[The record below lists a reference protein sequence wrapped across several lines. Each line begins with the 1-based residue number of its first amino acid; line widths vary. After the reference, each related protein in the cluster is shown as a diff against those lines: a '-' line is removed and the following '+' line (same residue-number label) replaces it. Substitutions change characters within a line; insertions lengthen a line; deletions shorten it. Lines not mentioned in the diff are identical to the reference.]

1 MKKDEIKNIAPNLSA
16 LKLKPEPFLLAE
28 GALNDV
34 EITVLA
40 ELLES
45 KLKSKIGIQNPF
57 KVNEN
62 YFENFEDSII
72 DSIIDSL
79 ENQHNKSIKSTL
91 KVPENYFEN
100 FEQRVLSK
108 LNSTTENK
116 KVKVISL
123 RSKIIKISAT
133 ITVAASLALFF
144 IFNQQQ
150 NDDLTFDSLAL
161 SEIEEWID
169 QDQLDLDAYQIAAVY
184 TETKLQPNI
193 INSTINE
200 DELEEFLRNE
210 NINELLNE

>member
-16 LKLKPEPFLLAE
+16 LKLKSESFLLPD
-28 GALNDV
+28 GALNEV

-45 KLKSKIGIQNPF
+45 KLKSKTGIQNPF
-57 KVNEN
+57 KVHDN
-62 YFENFEDSII
+62 YFENFEDSILE
-72 DSIIDSL
+72 SL
-79 ENQHNKSIKSTL
+79 ENQHNKSTL

-100 FEQRVLSK
+100 FEQKVISK

-116 KVKVISL
+116 QVKAISL

-133 ITVAASLALFF
+133 ISVAASLALFF

-150 NDDLTFDSLAL
+150 NDDLSFDSLAL

-169 QDQLDLDAYQIAAVY
+169 QDKLDLDAYQIAAVY
-184 TETKLQPNI
+184 TETKLQPNLL
-193 INSTINE
+193 NAAINE
-200 DELEEFLRNE
+200 DELEEFLKNE
-210 NINELLNE
+210 NINELLYE

>member
-1 MKKDEIKNIAPNLSA
+1 MKKDEIKNIAPSLSA

-62 YFENFEDSII
+62 YFDNFE

-100 FEQRVLSK
+100 FEQMVLSK

-144 IFNQQQ
+144 IFNRQQ

>member
-16 LKLKPEPFLLAE
+16 LKLKPEPFLLPE

-62 YFENFEDSII
+62 YFENFD

-133 ITVAASLALFF
+133 IAVAASLALFF

-161 SEIEEWID
+161 SEIEEWIN